1 MEWYYLQGEGT
12 RTIHG
17 VIRLGWSSLVI
28 DAHGHAWM
36 CAWADAATQESEFT
50 HALPVLLFERV

>member
-1 MEWYYLQGEGT
+1 MGWSDWS
-12 RTIHG
+12 
-17 VIRLGWSSLVI
+17 WSSLVI

-36 CAWADAATQESEFT
+36 CSWTDAATQESEFT